1 MDKKKILV
9 IGSLNMDWVLKVEDI
24 PVIGETV
31 LGGDIQESPGGKG
44 ANQAFSAGRLN
55 GDVTMLGAVGCD
67 ENGRTLLENLKIA
80 GVHTEFIKKS
90 RKKTGLAIITV
101 NADGDNCITVSPG
114 ANLACDVSYIKENLQ
129 VIEECSILLVQ
140 MEIPHDAVYYAM
152 EQAHRMGKT
161 VIFNP
166 APAPAQIR
174 EEAYA
179 WIDYITPNET
189 ELQKLTKIRDTEQEE
204 IERGCAILL
213 EKGIKNVV
221 VTLGSKGALL
231 MNKTV
236 RKNFAAKK
244 VQVVDT
250 TAAGDTF
257 NAAMAV
263 FLADGKNI
271 SQAVEFANA
280 AAALTVQKKGA
291 QNAVPH
297 WKDLEEN
304 HKMVI

>member
-9 IGSLNMDWVLKVEDI
+9 IGSLNMDWVLKVEEI

-31 LGGDIQESPGGKG
+31 LGGDIRESPGGKG
-44 ANQAFSAGRLN
+44 ANQAFAAGQLN
-55 GDVTMLGAVGCD
+55 GDVTMLGAVGSD
-67 ENGRTLLENLKIA
+67 ENGRALLENLELA
-80 GVHTEFIKKS
+80 GVHTDFIKKS

-114 ANLACDVSYIKENLQ
+114 ANHECDVSYIKENLRA
-129 VIEECSILLVQ
+129 IEECSFLLVQ

-166 APAPAQIR
+166 APAPAKIR

-189 ELQKLTKIRDTEQEE
+189 ELQKLTKVTDTEPGE
-204 IERGCAILL
+204 IERGCTILL

-221 VTLGSKGALL
+221 VTLGSKGAFL
-231 MNKTV
+231 MNRGGK
-236 RKNFAAKK
+236 RNFAGRK

-263 FLADGKNI
+263 YLADGKSI
-271 SQAVEFANA
+271 SQAVEFANLA
-280 AAALTVQKKGA
+280 ASLTVQRKGA
-291 QNAVPH
+291 QDAVPC
-297 WKDLEEN
+297 WEELEEN
-304 HKMVI
+304 REMVI